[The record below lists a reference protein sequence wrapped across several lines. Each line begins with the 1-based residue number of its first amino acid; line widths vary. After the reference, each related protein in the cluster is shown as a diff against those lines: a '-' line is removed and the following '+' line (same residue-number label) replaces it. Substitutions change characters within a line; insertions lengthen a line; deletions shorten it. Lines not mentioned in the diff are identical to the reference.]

1 VPSTWISY
9 EDEDIGFTSCN
20 TGQNPPTMF
29 AVGISK
35 TKLKK
40 KFSLDPHFEPNTWY
54 MDTYTVAIR
63 KFNKTMN
70 DIQITYVSTMTWW
83 E

>member
-1 VPSTWISY
+1 
-9 EDEDIGFTSCN
+9 
-20 TGQNPPTMF
+20 MF

-40 KFSLDPHFEPNTWY
+40 KFSLDPHFEQNTWY
-54 MDTYTVAIR
+54 MDAYAVAIR

-70 DIQITYVSTMTWW
+70 DIQITYV
-83 E
+83 